1 MSKFVYRE
9 EKNNGNNKKKE
20 FIYKHANGNKIND
33 KKTLDYIKSYQSF
46 LVKTYISF

>member
-33 KKTLDYIKSYQSF
+33 KKNT
-46 LVKTYISF
+46 